1 MKYKLY
7 SYVFKQRSNTCMAKN
22 KSYFFCAWIVKF
34 KIRKIVETC
43 APMIGRD
50 TINIIQPS

>member
-22 KSYFFCAWIVKF
+22 KSYFFCARIVKF